1 MLVKAI
7 LICLVLSTNRVQAFT
22 PFLMNQRCPST
33 IKKGKQLVYMLQNN
47 NNNNNNHDDNHIVE
61 ESTTINNNIRRRDA
75 LISSLSTVVGILST
89 TTTKA
94 WAEGDD
100 GFNVDNFLKTGQ
112 VAMPM
117 GVSGQAGKSKPQT
130 GIVFRDGSELSRE
143 AKSGDVLTEILLD
156 AKSDNP
162 IAVITTF
169 SSPWPLGM

>member
-33 IKKGKQLVYMLQNN
+33 IKKGKQLVYMLR
-47 NNNNNNHDDNHIVE
+47 NNNNNHDVNDIVE
-61 ESTTINNNIRRRDA
+61 ESKSPSNAIPRRDA

>member
-1 MLVKAI
+1 MLVKSI
-7 LICLVLSTNRVQAFT
+7 LLCLVLSTNRVQAFT
-22 PFLMNQRCPST
+22 PSLMNQRCPST
-33 IKKGKQLVYMLQNN
+33 KKKGKQLVYMLQNN
-47 NNNNNNHDDNHIVE
+47 NNNHDVNDIVE
-61 ESTTINNNIRRRDA
+61 ESTTPSNELPRRDA

>member
-1 MLVKAI
+1 MLVKSI
-7 LICLVLSTNRVQAFT
+7 LICLVLSTNNRVQAFT
-22 PFLMNQRCPST
+22 PSLMNQRCPST

-47 NNNNNNHDDNHIVE
+47 NNHHDDDIVE
-61 ESTTINNNIRRRDA
+61 ESTTPSNELPRRDA